1 MAAQCFMLGNFINAT
16 HGSSA
21 GTFDKRTFLTRSHLE
36 PTMGPPKALT
46 INQVNH
52 EDPDI
57 ADYLEGQIWL
67 NKMMQVTASPF
78 QNTLRSI
85 PKKRAPAKTIEFP
98 ENSAAL
104 QHLLSIQGLDTEEVR
119 KSKEEFLEGKK
130 TLAEDFQSFSKEED
144 EALWKL
150 QQEKEAK
157 EMKNKVNNIKQKG
170 ATKHLQKKKQQN
182 QRTSET
188 ASWGDWDITN
198 IKVKDIS
205 QENKAYKEYKL
216 KNSIKTVG
224 EGLRRKNKLKNKKQ
238 KEKPKK
244 SKITWGET
252 VCVEFT
258 LPDEEGEEEEN
269 KSKQTKCFW
278 TEYQN
283 NLFETS
289 EDAQLYKIIESCQEV
304 APASKK
310 LLEEN
315 HKEKHNIAKRRKEQ
329 EITVRWLLGEPTNK
343 QMEIGKQNGNM
354 LTNVRVLDK
363 LAEDLAGKHRTNM
376 IGEDHEEYDTV
387 FRIAENSKEDRKI
400 EIARACIKVKIHEEE
415 TTQNMLK
422 AMERVSMLS
431 MEDEVRNY
439 DPENPTLEEALGR
452 VLIPQEADSDQNLL
466 SYMAMAISDS
476 VR

>member
-1 MAAQCFMLGNFINAT
+1 MVLGNFINAT

-46 INQVNH
+46 ISQVNH

-182 QRTSET
+182 QQTNEP

-224 EGLRRKNKLKNKKQ
+224 EGLRRKNKIKNKKQ

-289 EDAQLYKIIESCQEV
+289 EDAQLYKIIEFGQEV
-304 APASKK
+304 ATA
-310 LLEEN
+310 
-315 HKEKHNIAKRRKEQ
+315 
-329 EITVRWLLGEPTNK
+329 
-343 QMEIGKQNGNM
+343 
-354 LTNVRVLDK
+354 
-363 LAEDLAGKHRTNM
+363 
-376 IGEDHEEYDTV
+376 
-387 FRIAENSKEDRKI
+387 
-400 EIARACIKVKIHEEE
+400 
-415 TTQNMLK
+415 
-422 AMERVSMLS
+422 
-431 MEDEVRNY
+431 
-439 DPENPTLEEALGR
+439 
-452 VLIPQEADSDQNLL
+452 
-466 SYMAMAISDS
+466 
-476 VR
+476 

>member
-1 MAAQCFMLGNFINAT
+1 MG
-16 HGSSA
+16 
-21 GTFDKRTFLTRSHLE
+21 
-36 PTMGPPKALT
+36 MGPPKALT

-104 QHLLSIQGLDTEEVR
+104 QHLLSIQGLDTWEVR
-119 KSKEEFLEGKK
+119 RSKEEFLEGKN

-157 EMKNKVNNIKQKG
+157 EIKNKVNNIKQKG

-182 QRTSET
+182 QQTSEP
-188 ASWGDWDITN
+188 ASWGDWDITY

-224 EGLRRKNKLKNKKQ
+224 EGLRRKDKISNRKQ

-244 SKITWGET
+244 R
-252 VCVEFT
+252 
-258 LPDEEGEEEEN
+258 
-269 KSKQTKCFW
+269 KS
-278 TEYQN
+278 
-283 NLFETS
+283 
-289 EDAQLYKIIESCQEV
+289 
-304 APASKK
+304 
-310 LLEEN
+310 
-315 HKEKHNIAKRRKEQ
+315 
-329 EITVRWLLGEPTNK
+329 
-343 QMEIGKQNGNM
+343 
-354 LTNVRVLDK
+354 
-363 LAEDLAGKHRTNM
+363 
-376 IGEDHEEYDTV
+376 
-387 FRIAENSKEDRKI
+387 
-400 EIARACIKVKIHEEE
+400 
-415 TTQNMLK
+415 
-422 AMERVSMLS
+422 
-431 MEDEVRNY
+431 
-439 DPENPTLEEALGR
+439 
-452 VLIPQEADSDQNLL
+452 
-466 SYMAMAISDS
+466 
-476 VR
+476 